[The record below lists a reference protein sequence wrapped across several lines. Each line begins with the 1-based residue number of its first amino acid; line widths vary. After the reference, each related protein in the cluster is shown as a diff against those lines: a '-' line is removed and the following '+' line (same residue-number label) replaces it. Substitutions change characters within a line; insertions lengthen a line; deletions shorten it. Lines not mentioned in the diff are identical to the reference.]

1 MDMQL
6 TDRELV
12 ELLEYSKDGLMI
24 SDDKGKIIY
33 LNQTYRQLTKLRRMA
48 KVGVYMKDLVEQEII
63 DGSTCL
69 QAIETRETVVDI
81 HPTKTSTI
89 VVSSCPVFAP
99 DGSIRYVV
107 TNVHDGSDY
116 LLLYDR
122 IQDLS
127 RQLVDLSQHLGEN
140 AFASKGIIAVSQR
153 MRKCLETAR
162 RTASY
167 DVPILIT
174 GESGTGKDVVAN
186 YIHANSSRS
195 DRPFVSV
202 NCGAIPENLLE
213 TELFGYAEGTFTGQV
228 RGGKKGLLDAAEGGT
243 LFLDEIGEMPL
254 AMQAK
259 LLHVLE
265 SNSYRPVGSTR
276 LQHVNIRFIYATN
289 RDLKQMV
296 QDKLFREDL
305 YYRINVLPLTVYPLR
320 ERPEDILPLALFFL
334 DHYNKKYNLHRQ
346 ICPTTLQA
354 LAEYSWPGNVRELK
368 NAIEEMTVLSQGDYL
383 VMSDFRHKSCT
394 AATEAAQ
401 KEPPEAP
408 LPKPKK
414 PAESTDEPIGSLA
427 DFMDAQEREY
437 LLQVYRQVGST
448 RRMAEALGV
457 NHSTIIRKLKK
468 YDIHLK

>member
-12 ELLEYSKDGLMI
+12 ELLEYSTDGLMI

-213 TELFGYAEGTFTGQV
+213 TELFGYAEGTFTG
-228 RGGKKGLLDAAEGGT
+228 
-243 LFLDEIGEMPL
+243 
-254 AMQAK
+254 
-259 LLHVLE
+259 
-265 SNSYRPVGSTR
+265 
-276 LQHVNIRFIYATN
+276 
-289 RDLKQMV
+289 
-296 QDKLFREDL
+296 
-305 YYRINVLPLTVYPLR
+305 
-320 ERPEDILPLALFFL
+320 
-334 DHYNKKYNLHRQ
+334 
-346 ICPTTLQA
+346 
-354 LAEYSWPGNVRELK
+354 
-368 NAIEEMTVLSQGDYL
+368 
-383 VMSDFRHKSCT
+383 
-394 AATEAAQ
+394 
-401 KEPPEAP
+401 
-408 LPKPKK
+408 
-414 PAESTDEPIGSLA
+414 
-427 DFMDAQEREY
+427 
-437 LLQVYRQVGST
+437 
-448 RRMAEALGV
+448 
-457 NHSTIIRKLKK
+457 
-468 YDIHLK
+468 

>member
-174 GESGTGKDVVAN
+174 GESGTGKDVMAN

-228 RGGKKGLLDAAEGGT
+228 RGGKKGLLAAAEGGT

-254 AMQAK
+254 AMQA
-259 LLHVLE
+259 
-265 SNSYRPVGSTR
+265 
-276 LQHVNIRFIYATN
+276 
-289 RDLKQMV
+289 
-296 QDKLFREDL
+296 KLFREDL

-320 ERPEDILPLALFFL
+320 ERREDILPLALFFL

-346 ICPTTLQA
+346 ITPTTLQA
-354 LAEYSWPGNVRELK
+354 LVEYSWPGNVRELK

-383 VMSDFRHKSCT
+383 VMSDFRHKSCA
-394 AATEAAQ
+394 AATAAAQ

-414 PAESTDEPIGSLA
+414 LAESTDEPIGSLA